1 MLGAVLEAVALA
13 AWDPEPEAGWLALVP
28 PTSGPSGALAWLRR
42 LGAMAG
48 RGAFTGR
55 EQQ

>member
-1 MLGAVLEAVALA
+1 MLGGVPEAVALA
-13 AWDPEPEAGWLALVP
+13 AWDPEPEVGWLALVLL
-28 PTSGPSGALAWLRR
+28 TSGASGVLAWLHR

-55 EQQ
+55 EQR